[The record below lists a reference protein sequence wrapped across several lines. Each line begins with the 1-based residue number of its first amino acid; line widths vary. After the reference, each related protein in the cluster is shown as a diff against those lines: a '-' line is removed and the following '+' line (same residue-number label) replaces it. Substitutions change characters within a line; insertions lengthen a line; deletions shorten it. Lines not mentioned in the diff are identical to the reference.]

1 MPIIEEIISWRA
13 GFASPSFLEV
23 SMEKKYEIDWRDPQQ
38 TVLVVTY
45 LADPLLSDILD
56 ANLEAFAVIRSTPHD
71 VILLHNGGTHNLET
85 IGIGS
90 FHDLLYNKLPRNPI
104 ENLKLIIVLL
114 ENDRTRRFTGA
125 AMEILDKLF
134 LRRQMVQSVGSMAEA
149 ERLIAKAG
157 F

>member
-1 MPIIEEIISWRA
+1 MD
-13 GFASPSFLEV
+13 
-23 SMEKKYEIDWRDPQQ
+23 KKYEIGWRNPQQ

-56 ANLEAFAVIRSTPHD
+56 ANLEAFAMIEKIPHD
-71 VILLHNGGTHNLET
+71 VILLHNGGKYKIET

-90 FHDLLYNKLPRNPI
+90 FHDLLYNKLPSKPL

-114 ENDRTRRFTGA
+114 ENNHIRRLAGA

-134 LRRQMVQSVGSMAEA
+134 LRRQMVQSVGSMDEA